1 MLDVFNVFF
10 YLHLILEISE
20 KKLAFRRSLCQ
31 GASGSRRRVQR
42 RGIFVLGKTFS
53 RRNTFAFQGKMT
65 RHSAERPAVWRVGGF
80 QIHPELNTVAV
91 RVFRNAARRPT
102 VAAAGR
108 LFG

>member
-1 MLDVFNVFF
+1 MLDVFKVF
-10 YLHLILEISE
+10 YLHIILEFSE
-20 KKLAFRRSLCQ
+20 KKLAFWRSLCQ
-31 GASGSRRRVQR
+31 SASGSRQRVQQ
-42 RGIFVLGKTFS
+42 RGLLVLCKTFF
-53 RRNTFAFQGKMT
+53 RRNTFVFQGKMT